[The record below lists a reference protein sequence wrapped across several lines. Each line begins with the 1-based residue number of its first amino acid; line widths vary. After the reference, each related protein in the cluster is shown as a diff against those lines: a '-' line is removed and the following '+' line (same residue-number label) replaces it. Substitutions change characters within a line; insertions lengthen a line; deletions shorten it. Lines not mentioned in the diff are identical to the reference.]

1 MCVITFHV
9 RSVVEHFRKNA
20 AKGLIVKDDIQKI
33 TRTFLSVEGGKR
45 A

>member
-1 MCVITFHV
+1 MYVITF
-9 RSVVEHFRKNA
+9 SVSVSDHFRKNA

-33 TRTFLSVEGGKR
+33 TRIFLSVEGDKR